1 MKQLYQK
8 ALSRRQ
14 LSTLQT
20 KQVVELKLIKNR
32 AQWKT
37 WFQTCRQR
45 YLHQAL
51 STKSSSGLTLIRE
64 FMRVISQAT
73 QAVGYTTLKRTSLTS
88 SRSPRWPNFQ
98 PTVQELPQMRSFCVT
113 SGPTNL
119 PMKWAST
126 IATWTSKTGTHSKD
140 FRRLSSVERAYMI
153 RTSLALQLIVRASFW
168 RMQAFR

>member
-14 LSTLQT
+14 LLTLQT

-45 YLHQAL
+45 YLLQAL
-51 STKSSSGLTLIRE
+51 STKSSSGSTLIRE
-64 FMRVISQAT
+64 FMKATSQAIL
-73 QAVGYTTLKRTSLTS
+73 AVGYTTLKRTSLTS

-119 PMKWAST
+119 LMKWAST

-140 FRRLSSVERAYMI
+140 FRRWSSVERAYKI